1 MHFLRMAAA
10 VAMGL
15 WLSTPVWA
23 LEGGIWGRSKPKVSV
38 PAPPPSVRVAMV
50 EPLMAARIA
59 LQQDQHALALEQIA
73 LAEAQAETLN
83 HLSDYERYVIAR
95 MRGAAAVGMGD
106 MALAL
111 HHFKGVLNSPSLPL
125 QERLPML
132 DVLGRLSFQQRNY
145 AEAIQFL
152 EAYRF
157 EGGRERESLEAL
169 TQALYLAERY
179 ADAARELESLIAT
192 AESLGEAPP
201 EHQIELLA
209 SCALKR
215 EDLVA
220 YRAALRKMVMY
231 YPAESYWMDLI
242 ARTLEAQ
249 ATTDERL
256 TLDVFR
262 LRRHTGTLSEPADY
276 LEAAQA
282 ALKAG
287 FPGEAQRIL
296 REGRRSGVLGH
307 GSKEDVDFQ
316 KQFEGVV
323 EREITADRRSLE
335 EGARLAAAQAN
346 GEALV
351 STGEN
356 YIGYG
361 QYDKGLSLIRA
372 GLAKGGLR
380 QPELTR
386 LHLGYAQ
393 FVAGRLTEALDT
405 FERLSR
411 TQPLADLAELWM
423 ILCRQKIEEQL
434 NS

>member
-15 WLSTPVWA
+15 CLCTPVWS
-23 LEGGIWGRSKPKVSV
+23 LEGGVWGRSKPKVSV
-38 PAPPPSVRVAMV
+38 PAAAPSVRAAMV
-50 EPLMAARIA
+50 EPLMAARVA
-59 LQQDQHALALEQIA
+59 LQQDQHALALEHIA
-73 LAEAQAETLN
+73 LAEAQAQTLN
-83 HLSDYERYVIAR
+83 HLSEYERYVIAR
-95 MRGAAAVGMGD
+95 MRGAAAAGMGD
-106 MALAL
+106 MKLAL
-111 HHFKGVLNSPSLPL
+111 QYFRSVLSSPSLPL
-125 QERLPML
+125 VERLPML

-145 AEAIQFL
+145 ADAIQFL

-157 EGGRERESLEAL
+157 EGGREREALEAL
-169 TQALYLAERY
+169 AQALYLEARY
-179 ADAARELESLIAT
+179 ADAARELESLIAA
-192 AESLGEAPP
+192 AEALGEAPP

-220 YRAALRKMVMY
+220 YRAALRRMVMY

-249 ATTDERL
+249 TTVDERL
-256 TLDVFR
+256 ALDVFR
-262 LRRHTGTLSEPADY
+262 LRRHTGTLSEAADY

-296 REGRRSGVLGH
+296 REGRRNGVLGH
-307 GSKEDVDFQ
+307 GASEDVDFQ

-323 EREITADRRSLE
+323 EREIVADRRSLE

-351 STGEN
+351 NTGEN

-393 FVAGRLTEALDT
+393 FVAGRLGEALET
-405 FERLSR
+405 FQRLSDSDS
-411 TQPLADLAELWM
+411 LADLAELWV